1 MNKIY
6 GLFKFIVNFLIQIYN
21 LFVRNF
27 INLNIVVLNMIDLT
41 TIQYLLVILS
51 GAIVGLI
58 LGLIGGGGSVLA
70 IPLLLYLVGI
80 ENLSYYPKEYLVRIV
95 VGSSALSVGIIS
107 LLNGYQHK
115 RLGNLRLK
123 EGLEFAI
130 MGVFGTFIGSFIN
143 NLTNPSLFLLF
154 FGIFMI
160 IISILMIK
168 NSNNNEKITSNII
181 MSGKSPIKIFLLAT
195 AVGFASGFFGIG
207 GGFLIVPAL
216 IYTGLC
222 IKKAIGTSLLVVG
235 AFGIFTSIAYSI
247 NGYVDPILSLLFI
260 AGGIIGGRIGIKY
273 SILLPKTTLRRIF
286 SIALV
291 IIGAYIIIR
300 AISP

>member
-1 MNKIY
+1 
-6 GLFKFIVNFLIQIYN
+6 
-21 LFVRNF
+21 
-27 INLNIVVLNMIDLT
+27 MIDLT